1 MFIWKNKEAA
11 GSRRNNMRPIT
22 ALVQMFG
29 LMVLTLGMAQA
40 QDQASYDAAK
50 NTWLLQYQ
58 DPETLQWVRKTYVQQ
73 NAISPVLNS
82 TVSGQVSGTWVYR
95 YQVTNRRHAK
105 QLLDS
110 FRIWG
115 IPLIYK
121 VPNLP
126 PVTASAFKDP
136 EIEDKQQW
144 AQLAVKRNFEKS
156 ILKAPR
162 GWTAALRVD
171 EQVGQTSLVWTP
183 GLKDS
188 DPDGIAIG
196 RSQDGFMVL
205 RPELPGVARAKLT
218 GSTEEPW
225 GLDHLPET
233 PFWNNKIQ
241 EIQSRDFV
249 LVPVLAPVIP
259 IPNPYNAAQLAR
271 SLQAHT
277 QTWLKY
283 EHVNAEMQNRLN
295 RQFDVLIPALNNG
308 HQRLAAATIDALIK
322 ESRQHQA
329 ALSDA
334 MVEADDPQHGSV
346 PKPKNSPQAMP
357 GRPAAMDR
365 IAARALIFNLRYIRA
380 RLDLR

>member
-1 MFIWKNKEAA
+1 MFIWKNKAAA
-11 GSRRNNMRPIT
+11 GPRRNNMRQIIH
-22 ALVQMFG
+22 LIQICG

-58 DPETLQWVRKTYVQQ
+58 DPETQQWVRKTYVQQ
-73 NAISPVLNS
+73 NAISPAIQS
-82 TVSGQVSGTWVYR
+82 TVSGQTPGTWAYR
-95 YQVTNRRHAK
+95 YKVTNRRDAK
-105 QLLDS
+105 QLVDS

-126 PVTASAFKDP
+126 PVTANIRDT
-136 EIEDKQQW
+136 ERWTMQYW
-144 AQLAVKRNFEKS
+144 AVLEVKENFEKS

-233 PFWNNKIQ
+233 PFWNHKIQ
-241 EIQSRDFV
+241 EIQSRDHV

-295 RQFDVLIPALNNG
+295 RQFDVLIPALTSG

-322 ESRQHQA
+322 ECRQHQV

-334 MVEADDPQHGSV
+334 MIEADDPHHESV
-346 PKPKNSPQAMP
+346 PKPQNSPHAMP

-380 RLDLR
+380 RLNVR

>member
-1 MFIWKNKEAA
+1 MFIWKNKATA
-11 GSRRNNMRPIT
+11 GPRRNNMRKIIH
-22 ALVQMFG
+22 LIQIGG
-29 LMVLTLGMAQA
+29 LMVLTLGMVQA
-40 QDQASYDAAK
+40 QDRASYDAAK

-73 NAISPVLNS
+73 NAISPAIQS
-82 TVSGQVSGTWVYR
+82 TVSGQTPGTWTYR
-95 YQVTNRRHAK
+95 YKITNRRDAK
-105 QLLDS
+105 QLVDT

-126 PVTASAFKDP
+126 EVTASAFKDP
-136 EIEDKQQW
+136 ELEDKQQW
-144 AQLAVKRNFEKS
+144 AQLTAKRNFEKS
-156 ILKAPR
+156 ILKAPG

-233 PFWNNKIQ
+233 PFWNHKIQ
-241 EIQSRDFV
+241 EIQSRDYV

-259 IPNPYNAAQLAR
+259 IPKPYNAAQLAR
-271 SLQAHT
+271 SLKAHT
-277 QTWLKY
+277 QTWLKH

-295 RQFDVLIPALNNG
+295 RQFDVLIPALHSG
-308 HQRLAAATIDALIK
+308 HQRLVAATIDALIQ
-322 ESRQHQA
+322 ECRHHHPT
-329 ALSDA
+329 LSDA
-334 MVEADDPQHGSV
+334 MIEADDPRHEAE
-346 PKPKNSPQAMP
+346 PKPKNSPHAMP

-380 RLDLR
+380 RLQIR